1 MRVSKRL
8 QELAPSQTD
17 AFSAKA
23 RSLKAKG
30 IDVID
35 FGLGEPDFN
44 TPDNIKEAGI
54 KAIKEG
60 FTKYTSPGGI
70 AELKK
75 AIAEKLFRDN
85 GIKYE
90 ISEVT
95 AACGAKQALFNVFM
109 GIINPG
115 DEFILPAPYW
125 VSYPNQIQLA
135 EGKTAVIKTKQEDDY
150 QISLEDLKNATSEK
164 TAGIL
169 INTPCNPTGAVY
181 NQRTLE
187 TIAEWAVR
195 GNYIV
200 ISDEINEKF
209 IYDGLK
215 HISIASLGKEIF
227 ERTITINGVSK
238 TYAMTGWRIGYA
250 AGQKELISA
259 IERLVSHSTSQPSSI
274 SQKAAIE
281 ALSGDQKSVEEMRE
295 VYDKRRRYIWE
306 ELNKIK
312 CVKFKMP
319 SGAFYAFPDVSAFY
333 EKEICGRRIN
343 NSFDLAN
350 LLLDE
355 AQVAVVPGAA
365 FGDDAFIRI
374 SYATSMRLC
383 PKSNS

>member
-312 CVKFKMP
+312 GVKFKMP

>member
-295 VYDKRRRYIWE
+295 VYDKRRRYIWG